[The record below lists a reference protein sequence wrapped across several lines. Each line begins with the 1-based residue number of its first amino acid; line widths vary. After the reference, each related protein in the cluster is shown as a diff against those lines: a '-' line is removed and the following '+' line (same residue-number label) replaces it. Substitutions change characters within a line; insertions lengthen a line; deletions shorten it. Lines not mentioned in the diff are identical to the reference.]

1 MNFLI
6 KMVIFSC
13 LLFLQVTQVTAQ
25 DLTAERIRRISGRK
39 RAIFLHQGIFHN
51 GDVKQDSS
59 IMGIRRSYRK
69 GTQQERLVFDFS
81 SVKAPRIYG
90 HINSKGKRINIDFF
104 DTQIGNRVTQE
115 LRRGHFV
122 DTINF
127 YAVDKEVLSCEL
139 SFNTEVKVD
148 IFYLESHGRLVVDIK
163 KL

>member
-1 MNFLI
+1 
-6 KMVIFSC
+6 
-13 LLFLQVTQVTAQ
+13 
-25 DLTAERIRRISGRK
+25 
-39 RAIFLHQGIFHN
+39 
-51 GDVKQDSS
+51 
-59 IMGIRRSYRK
+59 MGIRRSYRK